1 MDGAPDVLVLLVLLD
16 FVLDTLYVEQVKVR
30 TGFLDLFALRRSTL
44 ESGDA
49 QQQAIVIYVELLEK
63 CDVCL

>member
-1 MDGAPDVLVLLVLLD
+1 MDGASDVLVLLVLLD

-44 ESGDA
+44 ESSDA

-63 CDVCL
+63 CDICL